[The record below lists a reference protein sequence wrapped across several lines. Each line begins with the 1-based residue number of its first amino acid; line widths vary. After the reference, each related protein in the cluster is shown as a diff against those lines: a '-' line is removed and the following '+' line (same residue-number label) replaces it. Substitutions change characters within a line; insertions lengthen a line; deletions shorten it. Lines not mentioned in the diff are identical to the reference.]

1 MPIKLPN
8 ARSATTNLIQKSNKN
23 KILIPSSF
31 VVKQKIFIKV
41 YSNNNRDPKIKK
53 LIKALARSAGLRTQS
68 YVNLKNKKKL
78 LISLISGPHI
88 HKKSRDQYFLQEKIA
103 LFTLNLKNESDLKN
117 FFLFKRKLYQL
128 NQGVVFKIT
137 YIKKETIDLPT
148 C

>member
-1 MPIKLPN
+1 MPIKSLN
-8 ARSATTNLIQKSNKN
+8 STKSLQKPSKN
-23 KILIPSSF
+23 KVLVASNF
-31 VVKQKIFIKV
+31 VKQKIFIKV

-53 LIKALARSAGLRTQS
+53 IIQALARSTGLRIQS

-103 LFTLNLKNESDLKN
+103 LLRLDLKNESDLKN
-117 FFLFKRKLYQL
+117 FFLFKKKLYQL

>member
-1 MPIKLPN
+1 MPIKSLN
-8 ARSATTNLIQKSNKN
+8 STTSLQSKN
-23 KILIPSSF
+23 NILVASSF
-31 VVKQKIFIKV
+31 VKQKIFIKV

-53 LIKALARSAGLRTQS
+53 IIKALARSTGLRTQS
-68 YVNLKNKKKL
+68 YVNFKNKKKL

-103 LFTLNLKNESDLKN
+103 IFTLDLKNESDFKN
-117 FFLFKRKLYQL
+117 FFLFKKKLYQL